1 MTICGTPNFIA
12 PEVIMGK
19 TEGHY
24 YPADM
29 WAFGVIIYQM
39 LVGYAPFQTGSVEG
53 TYKKI
58 KDLEY
63 SFPKKPEL
71 SDEAK

>member
-1 MTICGTPNFIA
+1 MVHRDLKLGNILLNHNLDIKIADFGLAVRLENDEERRMTICGTPNFIA

-29 WAFGVIIYQM
+29 WAFGVIIY
-39 LVGYAPFQTGSVEG
+39 
-53 TYKKI
+53 
-58 KDLEY
+58 
-63 SFPKKPEL
+63 
-71 SDEAK
+71 